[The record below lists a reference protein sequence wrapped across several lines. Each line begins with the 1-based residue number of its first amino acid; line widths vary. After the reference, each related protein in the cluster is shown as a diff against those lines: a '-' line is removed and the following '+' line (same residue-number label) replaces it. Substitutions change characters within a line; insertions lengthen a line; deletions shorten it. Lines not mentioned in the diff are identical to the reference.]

1 MWKLDFVDDFGRF
14 GHRAD
19 KWGEFLVFWM
29 KFPAVRREDAAVRAH
44 ESGSGRLKTFG
55 NGFGNRRVKWWSAA
69 WESETV
75 QYLSCNDGRM
85 NGGDDSQTAIAVP
98 TF

>member
-1 MWKLDFVDDFGRF
+1 MLEAGF

-29 KFPAVRREDAAVRAH
+29 KFPADFQRFAGKVRL
-44 ESGSGRLKTFG
+44 SGHTNPVSIRFGRLKTFG
-55 NGFGNRRVKWWSAA
+55 NGFRNRRVKWWSAA
-69 WESETV
+69 WESETI

-85 NGGDDSQTAIAVP
+85 NGGDDSETAIAVP
-98 TF
+98 AF